1 MLIIFLLLMMP
12 SVVSFILWQ
21 PVYLLLLLLL
31 LLLRDLQVQP
41 RPSSSRMCW
50 DLMNGKLLL
59 AMQSVENE
67 LNIIFLQVLIFLRVN
82 LLFEANF
89 CLLVSAYF

>member
-1 MLIIFLLLMMP
+1 MLIIFLLLLMMP

-21 PVYLLLLLLL
+21 HVYLLLLL

>member
-1 MLIIFLLLMMP
+1 MLIIFLLLLMMT

-21 PVYLLLLLLL
+21 HVYLLLLL

-67 LNIIFLQVLIFLRVN
+67 LNIIFLQVLISLRAN
-82 LLFEANF
+82 LLVEANF

>member
-1 MLIIFLLLMMP
+1 MLIIFLLLLMMP

-21 PVYLLLLLLL
+21 HVYLLLLLLL
-31 LLLRDLQVQP
+31 LWDLQVQP

>member
-1 MLIIFLLLMMP
+1 MLIIFLLLLMMP

-21 PVYLLLLLLL
+21 HVYLLLLL

-89 CLLVSAYF
+89 CLLVSASF